1 MNKGGVLRFK
11 LGTIVLGCVPALA
24 LCAVA
29 ATTEPDAVVFKAP
42 ATNLVALNIGGIAF
56 KGSDGTDYLQD
67 PCTDQRYSACGT
79 IEKVKGS
86 QQEELYQ
93 SFREGPQSYEFRV
106 APGRYALTLF
116 LAERPGVDNRQFSVW
131 VNGRKRLDGFN
142 IPNARDGLTEAALA
156 RTLPVTT
163 NDGLIRLE
171 LRAGP
176 DQPLANALRLEPV
189 QPLAS
194 GTLRWA
200 DEFDGTALNSRFWS
214 VDEWPARKVND
225 EDQAYVNAPENLRIE
240 DGKLIIEAHKVGGS
254 DALYHSGRI
263 HSSGKL
269 DFMYGRLDV
278 KAKLPRGQGVWPAI
292 WLLPTHPY
300 RYATICDAR
309 TPDWQGN
316 ANCDAWPNS
325 GEIDLM
331 EHVGFEP
338 GVVHGTVHTK
348 GYYWVEGN
356 QRKGSIV
363 LPDLAEE
370 FHVYTLQWT
379 PDRMDMLVDG
389 LRYFTYTRDDEGW
402 RQWPFDHSFH
412 VIMNLAVGGMW
423 GRAGGPIDDSIF
435 PQRMVVDYVRIYD
448 MNQIA
453 E

>member
-1 MNKGGVLRFK
+1 MRSK
-11 LGTIVLGCVPALA
+11 LGPITLACVSACTLFA
-24 LCAVA
+24 STVGQAAGVA
-29 ATTEPDAVVFKAP
+29 APEAVVFKAP
-42 ATNLVALNIGGIAF
+42 PSSLVALNIGGGAF
-56 KGSDGTDYLQD
+56 ESPDGTVYLQD
-67 PCTDQRYSACGT
+67 PCTNQKTSLCGT
-79 IEKVKGS
+79 IDKVKGS
-86 QQEELYQ
+86 QQEALYQ
-93 SFREGPQSYEFRV
+93 SFREGPQIYELQLR
-106 APGRYALTLF
+106 PGRYALTLF
-116 LAERPGVDNRQFSVW
+116 FAERPGVKTREFSVW
-131 VNGRKRLDGFN
+131 VDGEKRLADFN
-142 IPNARDGLTEAALA
+142 IPKARDGLTEAALA
-156 RTLPVTT
+156 RTLPVDTS
-163 NDGLIRLE
+163 DGRILLE
-171 LRAGP
+171 FRSDP
-176 DQPLANALRLEPV
+176 DLPLVSAFRLEPV
-189 QPLAS
+189 QSEAS

-200 DEFDGTALNSRFWS
+200 DEFDGNALNSRFWS

-240 DGKLIIEAHKVGGS
+240 DGKLIIEAHKVSGR
-254 DALYHSGRI
+254 DAQYHSGRI

-278 KAKLPRGQGVWPAI
+278 RAKLPRGQGVWPAI

-435 PQRMVVDYVRIYD
+435 PQRMVVDYVRIYE

>member
-1 MNKGGVLRFK
+1 MRFK
-11 LGTIVLGCVPALA
+11 LGPIVLGCIPALA
-24 LCAVA
+24 LCVATATHAAVLSA
-29 ATTEPDAVVFKAP
+29 DPVLFKAP
-42 ATNLVALNIGGIAF
+42 PTNKVALNTGGEAF
-56 KGSDGTDYLQD
+56 ESPDGTLYLQD
-67 PCTDQRYSACGT
+67 PCTDQTQSTCGAMG
-79 IEKVKGS
+79 KVKGT
-86 QQEELYQ
+86 QQEALYQ
-93 SFREGPQSYEFRV
+93 SFREGPQNYEFKV
-106 APGRYALTLF
+106 APGQYALTLF

-131 VNGRKRLDGFN
+131 VDGEERLTRFN
-142 IPNARDGLTEAALA
+142 IPKARDGLTEAALA
-156 RTLPVTT
+156 RTLPVDS
-163 NDGLIRLE
+163 NDGRILLE
-171 LRAGP
+171 FRADP
-176 DQPLANALRLEPV
+176 DLPLLSAFRLEPA
-189 QPLAS
+189 QSAMP

-225 EDQAYVNAPENLRIE
+225 EDQAYVNAPENLRLE
-240 DGKLIIEAHKVGGS
+240 DGKLIIEAHKVSDS

-269 DFMYGRLDV
+269 DFKYGRLDV
-278 KAKLPRGQGVWPAI
+278 RAKLPQGQGVWPAI

-316 ANCDAWPNS
+316 AQCDAWPNS

-363 LPDLAEE
+363 LPDLTKS
-370 FHVYTLQWT
+370 FHVYSLQWT
-379 PDRMDMLVDG
+379 PDRLDMLVDG
-389 LRYFTYTRDDEGW
+389 LRYFTYIRDGEGW

-435 PQRMVVDYVRIYD
+435 PQRMMVDYVRVYE
-448 MNQIA
+448 MN
-453 E
+453 

>member
-1 MNKGGVLRFK
+1 MRSNWGSIR
-11 LGTIVLGCVPALA
+11 LGCVPALA
-24 LCAVA
+24 LFALTA
-29 ATTEPDAVVFKAP
+29 SQGALASAQTPVVFKAP
-42 ATNLVALNIGGIAF
+42 SSNVVAVNVGGDAF
-56 KGSDGTDYLQD
+56 ESADGTQYLQD
-67 PCTDQRYSACGT
+67 PCTVQNQSSCGT
-79 IEKVKGS
+79 IKSVKGS
-86 QQEELYQ
+86 QQEALYR
-93 SFREGPQSYEFRV
+93 SFREGPQSYEFQV
-106 APGRYALTLF
+106 APGSYALTLF
-116 LAERPGVDNRQFSVW
+116 FAERPGAASRTFKVLVD
-131 VNGRKRLDGFN
+131 GKDRLVKFN
-142 IPNARDGLTEAALA
+142 IPKARDGLTEAALA
-156 RTLPVTT
+156 RTLPVS
-163 NDGLIRLE
+163 NLDGVIKLE
-171 LRAGP
+171 FVADP
-176 DQPLANALRLEPV
+176 DQPLVNAVRLEPV
-189 QPLAS
+189 QPLAT

-200 DEFDGTALNSRFWS
+200 DEFDGPVLDSRFWG

-225 EDQAYVNAPENLRIE
+225 EDQRYVNSPENLRVE
-240 DGKLIIEAHKVGGS
+240 NGHLIIEAHRVDTPSAK
-254 DALYHSGRI
+254 YHSGRI
-263 HSSGKL
+263 HSQGKL

-278 KAKLPRGQGVWPAI
+278 RAKLPQGQGVWPAI

-300 RYATICDAR
+300 RYSSLCDAR

-316 ANCDAWPNS
+316 ARCDAWPNS

-389 LRYFTYTRDDEGW
+389 LRYFTYTRDSEGW

>member
-1 MNKGGVLRFK
+1 MRSK
-11 LGTIVLGCVPALA
+11 LGPILQGCIPALA
-24 LCAVA
+24 FCAVTVSQA
-29 ATTEPDAVVFKAP
+29 AVPPVSDLVVFKAP
-42 ATNLVALNIGGIAF
+42 ATNLVAVNAGGDAF
-56 KGSDGTDYLQD
+56 ESPDGTVYLQD
-67 PCTDQRYSACGT
+67 PCSNQKHSSCGAIDT
-79 IEKVKGS
+79 VKGS
-86 QQEELYQ
+86 QQEALYQ
-93 SFREGPQSYEFRV
+93 SFREGPQSYEFKV
-106 APGRYALTLF
+106 DPGQYALTLF
-116 LAERPGVDNRQFSVW
+116 FAERPRVDNRQFSVW
-131 VNGRKRLDGFN
+131 VDGDERLTNFN
-142 IPNARDGLTEAALA
+142 IPKARDGLTEAALA
-156 RTLPVTT
+156 RTLPVDTD
-163 NDGLIRLE
+163 DGSILLE
-171 LRAGP
+171 FRAAP
-176 DQPLANALRLEPV
+176 DLPLVSAFRLEPV
-189 QPLAS
+189 QPEIL

-200 DEFDGTALNSRFWS
+200 DEFDGAELESRFWS

-225 EDQAYVNAPENLRIE
+225 EDQAYVNAPENLRLE
-240 DGKLIIEAHKVGGS
+240 DGKLIIEAHQVSGG

-263 HSSGKL
+263 HSAGKL

-278 KAKLPRGQGVWPAI
+278 RAKLPSGQGVWPAI

-356 QRKGSIV
+356 QHKGSIV
-363 LPDLAEE
+363 LQDLAEE
-370 FHVYTLQWT
+370 FHIYTLQWT

>member
-1 MNKGGVLRFK
+1 MRFK
-11 LGTIVLGCVPALA
+11 LGPIVLGCIPALA
-24 LCAVA
+24 LWVATETHAAVLSA
-29 ATTEPDAVVFKAP
+29 DPVLFKAP
-42 ATNLVALNIGGIAF
+42 PTNRVALNTGGEAF
-56 KGSDGTDYLQD
+56 ESPDGTLYLQD
-67 PCTDQRYSACGT
+67 PCADQTQSNCGA
-79 IEKVKGS
+79 IGKVKGT
-86 QQEELYQ
+86 QQEALYQ
-93 SFREGPQSYEFRV
+93 SFREGPQSYEFKV
-106 APGRYALTLF
+106 APGQYALTLF
-116 LAERPGVDNRQFSVW
+116 FAERPGVDNRQFSVW
-131 VNGRKRLDGFN
+131 VDGEERLTRFN
-142 IPNARDGLTEAALA
+142 IPKARDGLTEAALA
-156 RTLPVTT
+156 RTLPVDS
-163 NDGLIRLE
+163 NDGRILLE
-171 LRAGP
+171 FRADP
-176 DQPLANALRLEPV
+176 DLPLLSAFRLEPA
-189 QPLAS
+189 QSAIP

-200 DEFDGTALNSRFWS
+200 DEFDGKALDSRFWN

-240 DGKLIIEAHKVGGS
+240 DGKLIIEAHKVSDG

-269 DFMYGRLDV
+269 DFKYGRLDV
-278 KAKLPRGQGVWPAI
+278 RAKLPKGQGVWPAI

-316 ANCDAWPNS
+316 ARCDAWPNS

-363 LPDLAEE
+363 LPDLTKA
-370 FHVYTLQWT
+370 FHVYSLQWT
-379 PDRMDMLVDG
+379 PDRLDMLVDG
-389 LRYFTYTRDDEGW
+389 LRYFTYTRDGEGW

-435 PQRMVVDYVRIYD
+435 PQRMMVDYVRVYE
-448 MNQIA
+448 MN
-453 E
+453 

>member
-1 MNKGGVLRFK
+1 MRFK
-11 LGTIVLGCVPALA
+11 LGPLVLGCISALTLCTATVSQAGVSVVPDPTA
-24 LCAVA
+24 
-29 ATTEPDAVVFKAP
+29 FKATP
-42 ATNLVALNIGGIAF
+42 SNVVAVNLGGSLF
-56 KGSDGTDYLQD
+56 KGPDGTVYLQD
-67 PCTDQRYSACGT
+67 SCAEQTHSTCGT
-79 IEKVKGS
+79 IDKVKGS
-86 QQEELYQ
+86 QQEALYQ
-93 SFREGPQSYEFRV
+93 SFREGPQSYELQV
-106 APGRYALTLF
+106 APGQYALTLF
-116 LAERPGVDNRQFSVW
+116 FAERPGVENRRFSVW
-131 VNGRKRLDGFN
+131 VGGKERLADFN
-142 IPNARDGLTEAALA
+142 IPKARDGLTEAALA
-156 RTLPVTT
+156 RTLPVDTT
-163 NDGLIRLE
+163 DGSIVLEFRAAPDMPLIS
-171 LRAGP
+171 AF
-176 DQPLANALRLEPV
+176 RLEPV
-189 QPLAS
+189 QSQTL

-200 DEFDGTALNSRFWS
+200 DEFDGTALDSRFWS

-225 EDQAYVNAPENLRIE
+225 EDQAYVNSRENLRLE
-240 DGKLIIEAHKVGGS
+240 DGKLIIEAHQASGS
-254 DALYHSGRI
+254 DAKYHSGRI

-278 KAKLPRGQGVWPAI
+278 RAKLPRGQGVWPAI

-363 LPDLAEE
+363 LPNLAED

-389 LRYFTYTRDDEGW
+389 LRYFTYTRDGEGW

-412 VIMNLAVGGMW
+412 VIMNLAIGGMW